1 MKVYTEQ
8 SRSGF
13 TLIELILVLAIMLT
27 ISVMA
32 PTFYSRFLL
41 QNAVANTTDQLSGS
55 LRKAQIYSMV
65 GKQNSAWS
73 VNYSSN
79 TITAYKGTVFATR
92 NTSFDEKFSVNT
104 NVSVSGITDINF
116 ARLTGIPTPS
126 TSTII
131 ISSGTNSDTI
141 TINSQGVVNK

>member
-1 MKVYTEQ
+1 MK
-8 SRSGF
+8 GF

-41 QNAVANTTDQLSGS
+41 QNAVANTTDQMVGS

-73 VNYSSN
+73 LNYSSN
-79 TITAYKGTVFATR
+79 TITVYKGTDFATR
-92 NTSFDEKFSVNT
+92 NIAFDEKFSVNS
-104 NVSVSGITDINF
+104 NVSVSGMTDINF
-116 ARLTGIPTPS
+116 TRLTGVPTPS
-126 TSTII
+126 TSTIT
-131 ISSGTNSDTI
+131 ISSGTNSDII
-141 TINSQGVVNK
+141 TVNSQGVVSR

>member
-32 PTFYSRFLL
+32 LAFYSRFLL
-41 QNAVANTTDQLSGS
+41 QNAVSNSSDQLAGS

-73 VNYSSN
+73 VNFSSS
-79 TITAYKGTVFATR
+79 TITVYKGTAFATR
-92 NTSFDEKFSVNT
+92 DASFDEKFSVNS

-116 ARLTGIPTPS
+116 TRLTGVPAPS
-126 TSTII
+126 TSSIT
-131 ISSGTNSDTI
+131 ISSGTNSDI
-141 TINSQGVVNK
+141 INVNSQGVVSR